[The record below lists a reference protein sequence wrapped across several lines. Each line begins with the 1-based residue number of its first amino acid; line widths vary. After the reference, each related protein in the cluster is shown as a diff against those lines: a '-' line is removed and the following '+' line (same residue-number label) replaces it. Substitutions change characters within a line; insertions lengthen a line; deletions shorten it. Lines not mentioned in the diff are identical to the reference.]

1 MPQPSPMR
9 TAQWQLQCL
18 ADLARFNARCRDA
31 GQLLARAQT
40 MLVQSYGAVQVQL
53 DPQRRHACV
62 FPAALGDAV
71 PEDGVRLVRREAEVL
86 HPAPFRGEPV
96 TGHGLLLR
104 LAAGP
109 VAGWVAPAA
118 HVLDAADGEFV
129 RSVASMLYTA
139 FERRRKNG
147 DRRLHMRQVIR
158 AKHEWQ
164 AVADA
169 LPQGLVL
176 MDKSSRILRV
186 NRTMQRW
193 GLIPVKRACGR
204 QLGAVLGRLQP
215 LLAPTLGA
223 ALAGLQPGSQCAF
236 DAEHGASSKRLR
248 LTLRRLAR
256 QGMSGGAYALLVFDD
271 VTGQHEADEAM
282 AEYSQRL
289 ESIVQACAP
298 ALTGGHR
305 THSTVAQ
312 AAAPVRLAGTALVHK
327 RQLALCDTAF
337 ARLVGYPVS
346 ALTGCPIDLVLPE
359 PFRAGWPH
367 AEGAVCHV
375 QLVRGDGRRILVCS
389 RTSSADTPEGPGTF
403 WHVVD
408 ADGELHIAG
417 ELHRLS
423 QALVHA
429 EERERKRVAMEL
441 HDGIGQSLSA
451 IRIGLEARRAGA
463 PRQCRECAAL
473 TDVDTKI
480 RDAIDEVRRISLALR
495 PPMLDDLGLLP
506 TLEWLLRE
514 FGRVPTGPCIVR
526 RFDARE
532 EHIPPPLRA
541 VIFRI
546 LQEALRN
553 VVEHAGASHIDVLLT
568 ADEHTV
574 TVSVRD
580 NGRGFEPAASRQ
592 AERPGFGLV
601 AMRERAEMSGGSFV
615 LHSLPGEG
623 TLVQVHWRTH

>member
-1 MPQPSPMR
+1 MPQPSQAR
-9 TAQWQLQCL
+9 TAQWQVRRL
-18 ADLARFNARCRDA
+18 AELTRFNARCRA
-31 GQLLARAQT
+31 PGQLLARAQT
-40 MLVQSYGAVQVQL
+40 VLVQSYGAVQVQL
-53 DPQRRHACV
+53 GPQRRHGCA
-62 FPAALGDAV
+62 FPAALCDSV
-71 PEDGVRLVRREAEVL
+71 PEGVARLLRREAGVL
-86 HPAPFRGEPV
+86 HAVPFFGEPV

-104 LAAGP
+104 LARRT
-109 VAGWVAPAA
+109 VAGWAAPAA
-118 HVLDAADGEFV
+118 RVLDAADGELL
-129 RSVASMLYTA
+129 RSIASMLHTA
-139 FERRRKNG
+139 FERRQKND
-147 DRRLHMRQVIR
+147 DRRLQVRRVIR

-186 NRTMQRW
+186 NRTMETW

-204 QLGAVLGRLQP
+204 PLGAVLGRLQP
-215 LLAPTLGA
+215 LLAPMLTA
-223 ALAGLQPGSQCAF
+223 ALADLQPDSHCAF
-236 DAEHGASSKRLR
+236 DAEHPTLLKRLR
-248 LTLRRLAR
+248 LTLRRLPC
-256 QGMSGGAYALLVFDD
+256 QGMSGGAHALLVFDD

-289 ESIVQACAP
+289 ETIVQACTL
-298 ALTGGHR
+298 ALTDEHPPR
-305 THSTVAQ
+305 IAAAS
-312 AAAPVRLAGTALVHK
+312 AAPVNFAGTALVRQ
-327 RQLALCDTAF
+327 RQLVFCDAAF

-346 ALTGCPIDLVLPE
+346 ALTGCPIDVLLQE
-359 PFRAGWPH
+359 AFRAGWPH
-367 AEGAVCHV
+367 TEGAARNV
-375 QLVRGDGRRILVCS
+375 QLVCSDGSKILVRS
-389 RTSSADTPEGPGTF
+389 RTSMVDMPEGPGTF
-403 WHVVD
+403 WQVID
-408 ADGELHIAG
+408 AGSELRIAG

-423 QALVHA
+423 DTLVHA

-473 TDVDTKI
+473 TDVDTQI

-514 FGRVPTGPCIVR
+514 FSRAPSGPSMVR

-532 EHIPPPLRA
+532 EHIPRPLRA

-553 VVEHAGASHIDVLLT
+553 VVEHAHASHIDVLLT
-568 ADEHTV
+568 ADGHTV
-574 TVSVRD
+574 AVSVRD
-580 NGRGFEPAASRQ
+580 NGRGFEPAALRQ
-592 AERPGFGLV
+592 AERPGFGLM
-601 AMRERAEMSGGSFV
+601 AMRERAEMSGGSFT
-615 LHSLPGEG
+615 LHAVPGEG
-623 TLVQVHWRTH
+623 TLVQVHWRTG